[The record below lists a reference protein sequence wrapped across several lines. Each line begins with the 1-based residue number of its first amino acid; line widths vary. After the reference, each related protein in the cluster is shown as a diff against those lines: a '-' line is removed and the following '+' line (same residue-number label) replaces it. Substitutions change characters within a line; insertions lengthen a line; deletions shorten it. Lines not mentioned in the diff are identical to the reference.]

1 VNTLSVFGEGG
12 NDREDDQMRFS
23 SSLNHVL
30 DARHISPCKGKR
42 LMTATKKLKSLWLL
56 SRLISYFFRSFAI
69 GKRGRPLAKTFGAP
83 SPALRAQK

>member
-1 VNTLSVFGEGG
+1 MNTLSVFGEGG

-69 GKRGRPLAKTFGAP
+69 GKPGCSFTRVTGAK
-83 SPALRAQK
+83 